1 MHLSRCFR
9 RILGGAA
16 ARGAW
21 PSAAPL
27 LVTPHPEAALA
38 AQAEGRALKRR
49 RGQLELT
56 AAILVGAPPP
66 LAHPRGRLR
75 AHAER
80 RARGRRPHRGGRHR
94 RKISLEVCTEAR
106 LLHSQRLLGS
116 QPRRR
121 AQHASGS
128 TRVVAI
134 REGHARRRDVTIV
147 APNGAL
153 RHTPPELRSPAKQGL
168 VDSGGRPRGR
178 MLASAGS
185 LGSRR
190 RRLRCLGLGLRCRPQ
205 GKRRRWWRSRPL
217 QQYM

>member
-1 MHLSRCFR
+1 MRLELWLPRVHLSRRFR
-9 RILGGAA
+9 RKLGGAA

-21 PSAAPL
+21 PSAAPA

-80 RARGRRPHRGGRHR
+80 RARGRRPHRGGRHW
-94 RKISLEVCTEAR
+94 RKLSLEVCTEAR
-106 LLHSQRLLGS
+106 LLHSQCLLGA

-121 AQHASGS
+121 AQHAGGS
-128 TRVVAI
+128 ARIIAI
-134 REGHARRRDVTIV
+134 REV

-153 RHTPPELRSPAKQGL
+153 RHTPPELRCPAKQGL

-178 MLASAGS
+178 RLASAGS
-185 LGSRR
+185 LGTRR
-190 RRLRCLGLGLRCRPQ
+190 WRLRGLGLGLRRRP
-205 GKRRRWWRSRPL
+205 RRRRRRRRMRPL